1 MSAPWSMTKDPGA
14 PYCAKVTFWQT
25 EQDACKAAVAEIL
38 DWVSAP
44 KMGRADLHLFLQLV
58 QQEDWAGALAEGLAR
73 MKQLRGS
80 KSYVSVMQID
90 PQKFE
95 DAGDLVIRAE
105 TILQKE

>member
-1 MSAPWSMTKDPGA
+1 MTKDPGP

-44 KMGRADLHLFLQLV
+44 KMGRADMHLFLQLV
-58 QQEDWAGALAEGLAR
+58 QAEDWAGALAEGTER

-80 KSYVSVMQID
+80 KPYVSVMQIA
-90 PQKFE
+90 PQKYE
-95 DAGDLVIRAE
+95 DASVLKVQAGI
-105 TILQKE
+105 ILRGK